1 MAMACPLDPGNEAV
15 DVSSIQPH
23 AAALATLADDHGKV
37 RLEPVLLWDLGKIG
51 EVLRKL
57 RLNLLAQS

>member
-1 MAMACPLDPGNEAV
+1 MAMACPLDPGTEAV
-15 DVSSIQPH
+15 DLSSIQPL
-23 AAALATLADDHGKV
+23 AAAQAKLADDHWKV
-37 RLEPVLLWDLGKIG
+37 RLEAVLLWDLGKIG